1 MIVFPSFTIL
11 MHMSLRI
18 RVNTMNTAA
27 STRNSNKRSTN
38 VYLTSS
44 LVDKARSMGM
54 NLSATLDILLAQAI
68 EAKNVEQEEEKDDM
82 QVMNKFMAKAGMLT
96 DDDFF
101 GSL

>member
-1 MIVFPSFTIL
+1 
-11 MHMSLRI
+11 
-18 RVNTMNTAA
+18 MNTAA

-38 VYLTSS
+38 VYLTAS
-44 LVDKARSMGM
+44 LVDKARSMDM

-68 EAKNVEQEEEKDDM
+68 EAKNVERKEEKEDM
-82 QVMNKFMAKAGMLT
+82 QVMNKFMAKAGILT

>member
-1 MIVFPSFTIL
+1 
-11 MHMSLRI
+11 
-18 RVNTMNTAA
+18 MNTAA

-82 QVMNKFMAKAGMLT
+82 Q
-96 DDDFF
+96 
-101 GSL
+101 